1 MKSRQKALMRA
12 QRASGNEDLVKNA
25 VLSDGEEPIVIQ
37 LSSNVSFG
45 LVQVLDHEIRLF
57 REIES
62 IKTSLGVSNLQ
73 VSCGSNVIKALRFI
87 DRKRKDGLDKK
98 QLLVFFNSN
107 MIDSQLK
114 MADMTTIF
122 KRLYL
127 KQTGLIHYLDFFNSV
142 YCRVDLISS
151 PKEGAEA
158 VKAQKLKK
166 SFISLVDTVQR
177 DLKM

>member
-1 MKSRQKALMRA
+1 MKSRQKALLRA
-12 QRASGNEDLVKNA
+12 QRTSGNEDLATNA
-25 VLSDGEEPIVIQ
+25 VLSDSEEPIVIQ
-37 LSSNVSFG
+37 LNSNVNFC

-62 IKTSLGVSNLQ
+62 IKTSLGVSNQQL
-73 VSCGSNVIKALRFI
+73 SGSSSVIKALRFI

-127 KQTGLIHYLDFFNSV
+127 K
-142 YCRVDLISS
+142 
-151 PKEGAEA
+151 
-158 VKAQKLKK
+158 
-166 SFISLVDTVQR
+166 
-177 DLKM
+177 